1 VSFWTLDRVAR
12 ALEPTLR
19 GWAPAD
25 GRPLGGIT
33 TDTRALGAG
42 QAFVALR
49 GERFDAHD
57 FLGEAVE
64 KGAAALI
71 VHDVA
76 KAPRAGVPVF
86 EVDDT
91 LSALAALGTYRRR
104 AWGKVVIAVAG
115 SNGKT
120 TTKELVAAAVG
131 SEVSVFATRGNLNN
145 QIGVPLSLL
154 AIPDEADVAVIEIG
168 TNQPGEVDLLRGV
181 VEPDIAIV
189 TSIGEEHLEGLG
201 DLAGVLR
208 EESAVYRGVALGIA
222 PASQPE
228 IGAEA
233 RKLASQVVEVGLERG
248 DLRPET
254 WGVAADGRGWFEL
267 DGTRTTLALR
277 GEHNLRN
284 ALLAIAAAR
293 ACGVSNTSALTAVAA
308 LEPLAMRG
316 RWEQLGSLTVINDAY
331 NANPASMREAIRL
344 VDALEGD
351 RQRVLVLGTMLE
363 LGPSASAL
371 HEEIARLALAS
382 RAQVIAGVGAFAQS
396 LGALAPG
403 NPRLVT
409 ASDADELWGRLA
421 PRLESDALVLLK
433 GSRGMRLERLVP
445 RLAEWSGGTPS
456 STEHPSH

>member
-1 VSFWTLDRVAR
+1 MSFWTLDRVAR
-12 ALEPTLR
+12 ALAPALR
-19 GWAPAD
+19 GWSPI
-25 GRPLGGIT
+25 GERPLGGIT

-42 QAFVALR
+42 DAFVALR

-64 KGAAALI
+64 KGAGALI
-71 VHDVA
+71 VHDVVR
-76 KAPRAGVPVF
+76 APRAGIPVF
-86 EVDDT
+86 EVHDT
-91 LSALAALGTYRRR
+91 LTALAALGTYRRR

-131 SEVSVFATRGNLNN
+131 SEIPVFATKGNLNN
-145 QIGVPLSLL
+145 QVGVPLSLL

-168 TNQPGEVDLLRGV
+168 TNHPGEVDLLREV

-208 EESAVYRGVALGIA
+208 EEAAVYRGVALAIA

-228 IGAEA
+228 VGAEA
-233 RKLASQVVEVGLERG
+233 RRLARQVVEAGLERG
-248 DLRPET
+248 DVRPQA
-254 WGVAADGRGWFEL
+254 WGIGADGRVWLEL
-267 DGTRTTLALR
+267 EGIKATMELR

-284 ALLAIAAAR
+284 AMLAIAAAR
-293 ACGVSNTSALTAVAA
+293 ACGVSTTAAVSAVAG
-308 LEPLAMRG
+308 LQPLAMRG
-316 RWEQLGSLTVINDAY
+316 RWEQLGTLTVINDAY

-344 VDALEGD
+344 VDAVDGD
-351 RQRVLVLGTMLE
+351 RQRVLVLGSMLE
-363 LGPSASAL
+363 LGPTAATL

-382 RAQVIAGVGAFAQS
+382 RAQVIAGVGAFAES
-396 LGALAPG
+396 LGTLASG

-409 ASDADELWGRLA
+409 ASDADELWPRLA
-421 PRLESDALVLLK
+421 PRLQQGALVLLK

-456 STEHPSH
+456 ATEHSSH